1 MTKVYCS
8 ILKTVVFKNFIPKQG
23 LNRMEYLYRRNT
35 CSETFTLER
44 YASGSEVEF
53 LVGNWDGIF
62 LLPCVPLQLEIR
74 RTIAAYP
81 RGKCASAPRVGSLLE
96 PPHPLHFLTALPVLV
111 KLVGRLGSVRAKQP
125 SCPAVDEPA
134 SQPASSSSCRR
145 ISVQVHHLQP

>member
-1 MTKVYCS
+1 M
-8 ILKTVVFKNFIPKQG
+8 INRIIG
-23 LNRMEYLYRRNT
+23 LYRRNNPLGAVRLRETIRPATIKMEYLYRRNT

-134 SQPASSSSCRR
+134 SQPSL
-145 ISVQVHHLQP
+145 VLDLPPD